1 MQKRHFRQPQ
11 GAKKAG
17 NLITDFLLGVP
28 LHGGGY
34 SVVGIDYTSKRNL
47 NNAFRSVS
55 MMYSSMSLSACPS
68 VHKGSV
74 PYAAA
79 VILQDCV
86 DRFRLAAGSLYDC
99 VIGEKPVIPHA
110 PFPPFPRKA
119 AVWLCGYG
127 SPLRCGCVRTAC
139 RFHAVGYA

>member
-34 SVVGIDYTSKRNL
+34 SVVGIDYTSKQNL

-55 MMYSSMSLSACPS
+55 MMYSSMSLSAVRPQ
-68 VHKGSV
+68 GQR
-74 PYAAA
+74 A
-79 VILQDCV
+79 VCGGCNTA
-86 DRFRLAAGSLYDC
+86 RLC
-99 VIGEKPVIPHA
+99 
-110 PFPPFPRKA
+110 
-119 AVWLCGYG
+119 
-127 SPLRCGCVRTAC
+127 
-139 RFHAVGYA
+139 